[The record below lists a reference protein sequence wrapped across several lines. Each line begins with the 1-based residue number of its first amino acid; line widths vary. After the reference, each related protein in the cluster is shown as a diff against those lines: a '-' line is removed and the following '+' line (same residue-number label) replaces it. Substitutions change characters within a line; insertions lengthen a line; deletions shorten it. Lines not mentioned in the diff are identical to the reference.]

1 MYEHRNRPLLSRAKF
16 VARIARHLLLALL
29 LIGIALGIG
38 VLGYHY
44 LGELSWID
52 SLLNA
57 SMILS
62 GMGPVDPMRT
72 KYLTITTRAAEEGEK
87 LAQVSG
93 GVFYSIK
100 RLDDLQKAYNDIVL
114 QMRTAYTI
122 TYNSNADNTGHRR
135 LRVRTNRE
143 GASVRLSPAVTVPH

>member
-62 GMGPVDPMRT
+62 GMGPVDPLQSSGAKVFASFYALFSGLAFIGVLAVLLAPFLHRLMH
-72 KYLTITTRAAEEGEK
+72 KLHMEESE
-87 LAQVSG
+87 
-93 GVFYSIK
+93 
-100 RLDDLQKAYNDIVL
+100 
-114 QMRTAYTI
+114 
-122 TYNSNADNTGHRR
+122 
-135 LRVRTNRE
+135 
-143 GASVRLSPAVTVPH
+143 